1 MLGKTNLIATKEVFD
16 IAVSNEGERKGGGG
30 GGRIVVKTRLYIFI
44 CKNQTFETG

>member
-16 IAVSNEGERKGGGG
+16 IAVSNEGEGGGGG
-30 GGRIVVKTRLYIFI
+30 GGRIVVKTRLYIFS

>member
-1 MLGKTNLIATKEVFD
+1 MLGKMNLIATKEVFD
-16 IAVSNEGERKGGGG
+16 IAVSNEGEGGGG

>member
-16 IAVSNEGERKGGGG
+16 IAVSNEGEGGGG

-44 CKNQTFETG
+44 CKNPTFETG

>member
-16 IAVSNEGERKGGGG
+16 IAVSNEGEGGGG